1 MVEMMTNRYPDYDV
15 LRKRQGPSWNEPS
28 RQVVDR
34 RLAVPPENHFFS
46 VTQRRTLQA
55 LCDRI
60 VPQPTDRPPIP
71 VAALVQLKV
80 AEGRG
85 DGYRDVRLPPLQQAW
100 PLGLDALDS
109 EARQRHGHCFAELA
123 AAEQDAMIAAMQ
135 RDELQSDA
143 WRGVPAAAFFSHRV
157 VHDISA
163 AYYSHPTAWNELGF
177 GGPASPR
184 GYVRLAEDSRDSWEA
199 AEAHPGREA
208 TARKLNRHVR

>member
-1 MVEMMTNRYPDYDV
+1 MTNRYPDYDV

-34 RLAVPPENHFFS
+34 RLAAPRQAMYFNEP
-46 VTQRRTLQA
+46 QWRTLQA
-55 LCDRI
+55 VCERI
-60 VPQPTDRPPIP
+60 VPQPSDRPPIP
-71 VAALVQLKV
+71 VAALVQIKV
-80 AEGRG
+80 GEGRG

-100 PLGLDALDS
+100 AIGLEALDH
-109 EARQRHGHCFAELA
+109 EANARFQHPFAALPAAKQDELLC
-123 AAEQDAMIAAMQ
+123 AMQ
-135 RDELQSDA
+135 RDELNSAA
-143 WRGVPAAAFFSHRV
+143 WQGMPAAAFFSHRL

-184 GYVRLAEDSRDSWEA
+184 GYVRLAEDARDSWEA
-199 AEAHPGREA
+199 AEAHPGQEA

>member
-1 MVEMMTNRYPDYDV
+1 MSNRYPDYDV
-15 LRKRQGPSWNEPS
+15 LRKRQGPSWDEPS
-28 RQVVDR
+28 RRVVDR
-34 RLAVPPENHFFS
+34 RLAAPRENAFFS
-46 VTQRRTLQA
+46 ATQLRTLEA

-60 VPQPTDRPPIP
+60 VPQPKDRPPIQ

-85 DGYRDVRLPPLQQAW
+85 DGYRDARLPPLQQAW

-109 EARQRHGHCFAELA
+109 DAQLRHQRGFAELA
-123 AAEQDAMIAAMQ
+123 AAEQDALITAMQ
-135 RDELQSDA
+135 RDELKGDA
-143 WRGVPAAAFFSHRV
+143 WQNVPAAVFFSHRV

-184 GYVRLAEDSRDSWEA
+184 GYVRLAEDSRDGWEA
-199 AEAHPGREA
+199 AEAHPGAEA
-208 TARKLNRHVR
+208 KARKLNRHVR

>member
-1 MVEMMTNRYPDYDV
+1 MVEMMNNRYPDYDV

-34 RLAVPPENHFFS
+34 RLAVPREHGFFS
-46 VTQRRTLQA
+46 TAQRRTLEA
-55 LCDRI
+55 LCERI

-71 VAALVQLKV
+71 VAALVQFKV

-85 DGYRDVRLPPLQQAW
+85 DGYRDARLPPLQKAW

-109 EARQRHGHCFAELA
+109 EAQQRHQRGFAALT
-123 AAEQDAMIAAMQ
+123 AAEQDALITAMQ
-135 RDELQSDA
+135 RDELKSDA
-143 WRGVPAAAFFSHRV
+143 WQGVPAVAFFSHRV

-199 AEAHPGREA
+199 AEAHPGEEA
-208 TARKLNRHVR
+208 KASKLNRHVR

>member
-1 MVEMMTNRYPDYDV
+1 MVDMMNNRYPDYDV

-34 RLAVPPENHFFS
+34 RLAVPREHGFFS
-46 VTQRRTLQA
+46 TTQRRTLEA
-55 LCDRI
+55 LCERI

-71 VAALVQLKV
+71 VAALVQFKV
-80 AEGRG
+80 TEGRG
-85 DGYRDVRLPPLQQAW
+85 DGYRDARLPPLQQAW

-109 EARQRHGHCFAELA
+109 EAQQRHQRTFAELA
-123 AAEQDAMIAAMQ
+123 AAEQDALIAAMQ
-135 RDELQSDA
+135 RDELNGDA
-143 WRGVPAAAFFSHRV
+143 WQGVPAAAFFSHRV

-199 AEAHPGREA
+199 AEAHPGEEA
-208 TARKLNRHVR
+208 KASKLNCHVR

>member
-1 MVEMMTNRYPDYDV
+1 MVDMMSDRYPDYDV

-34 RLAVPPENHFFS
+34 RLAVPREPGFFNP
-46 VTQRRTLQA
+46 TQWRTLQA
-55 LCDRI
+55 VCARI

-71 VAALVQLKV
+71 VAALVQMKV
-80 AEGRG
+80 GENRG
-85 DGYRDVRLPPLQQAW
+85 DGYRDARLPPLQQAW

-109 EARQRHGHCFAELA
+109 ESHQRHRRPFAQLPA
-123 AAEQDAMIAAMQ
+123 REQDDLLTAMQ
-135 RDELQSDA
+135 RDELKSVA
-143 WRGVPAAAFFSHRV
+143 WQGMPVAAFFSHRV

-184 GYVRLAEDSRDSWEA
+184 GYVRLAEDRRDSWEA
-199 AEAHPGREA
+199 AEAHPGDEAKARE
-208 TARKLNRHVR
+208 LNRHVR

>member
-1 MVEMMTNRYPDYDV
+1 MSNRYPDYDV

-34 RLAVPPENHFFS
+34 RLAVPREHGFFS
-46 VTQRRTLQA
+46 TTQRRTLEA

-60 VPQPTDRPPIP
+60 VPQPKDRPPKP
-71 VAALVQLKV
+71 VAALVELKG

-85 DGYRDVRLPPLQQAW
+85 EGYRDARLPLLQQVW

-109 EARQRHGHCFAELA
+109 EAQQRHQRGFAELA
-123 AAEQDAMIAAMQ
+123 AAQQDALIAAMQ
-135 RDELQSDA
+135 RNELKGDA
-143 WRGVPAAAFFSHRV
+143 WQGVPAAAFFSHRV

-184 GYVRLAEDSRDSWEA
+184 GYVRLAEDARDSWEA
-199 AEAHPGREA
+199 AEAHPGQESQ
-208 TARKLNRHVR
+208 ARKLNRHVR